1 MKLYFLFAFLPLA
14 LGACAQ
20 FNRSV
25 SSGYASRTPKV
36 VTTYSSTETARQ
48 NTETERIAY
57 EMGFNPA
64 TLSADEAHLVQQRI
78 QLREL
83 EKTLDSRQAKEQYS
97 KVLPW
102 LKDDAEK
109 IDLLTIPSL
118 EGRQNWINRNNIW
131 NRARVPVARMKELI
145 DSQDIAMGMPMEYVR
160 RAWGDPVS
168 VEVSGNPVYK
178 NERWKYMRNVP
189 GSDGFH
195 QQKRFVYFEGGR
207 VVGWDTE

>member
-1 MKLYFLFAFLPLA
+1 MKSYSLLVVLPLA
-14 LGACAQ
+14 LGGCAAFQ
-20 FNRSV
+20 RSMN
-25 SSGYASRTPKV
+25 SGYASRNQKV
-36 VTTYSSTETARQ
+36 VTSYSSSEAPRSNSDTTRV
-48 NTETERIAY
+48 AY

-64 TLSADEAHLVQQRI
+64 NMSADEAQQVQQRI

-83 EKTLDSRQAKEQYS
+83 EKSLDSRQAKEQYS

-109 IDLLTIPSL
+109 IEMLNIPSI
-118 EGRQNWINRNNIW
+118 EGRQAWINRNNIW
-131 NRARVPVARMKELI
+131 SRARIPVARMKELI
-145 DSQDIAMGMPMEYVR
+145 DSQDIAVGMPMEYVR
-160 RAWGDPVS
+160 RAWGDPIA
-168 VEVSGNPVYK
+168 VETSGNPIYK

>member
-1 MKLYFLFAFLPLA
+1 M
-14 LGACAQ
+14 ACAQ
-20 FNRSV
+20 IQRSKD
-25 SSGYASRTPKV
+25 SGYTSRAPKV
-36 VTTYSSTETARQ
+36 MSSYSTIETPHSDSGTT
-48 NTETERIAY
+48 RIAY
-57 EMGFNPA
+57 ELGFNPA
-64 TLSADEAHLVQQRI
+64 SLSADELKQVQQRK

-83 EKTLDSRQAKEQYS
+83 EKSLDSRQAKEQYS

-109 IDLLTIPSL
+109 VEMLALPSI
-118 EGRQNWINRNNIW
+118 EGRQEWINRNNIW
-131 NRARVPVARMKELI
+131 SRARVPVARMKELI
-145 DSQDIAMGMPMEYVR
+145 DSQDISVGMPMEYVR

-168 VEVSGNPVYK
+168 VESSGNPVYK
-178 NERWKYMRNVP
+178 NERWRYLRNVP